1 MESPEIKPLFY
12 DYKKVYLLD
21 HTNKVS
27 KIVVFSGKSNA
38 RIENEKLFSENEL
51 ITIKNDNPEIIH
63 SNLRIHND
71 DSIYTIK
78 MKIINTL
85 GVNAIGFDEIYL
97 FSLIKQKINWIKFY
111 NEMTKNN
118 EIECTAD
125 MFAQIILN
133 MNIPQSFIDNLPQKS
148 VYTYDDF
155 YKLNAEFNG
164 VFRYI
169 PIGQRF
175 NTSDNFL
182 FSGNPFHIL
191 PTTLFDM
198 DDTNPLMVLDNSV
211 LLNYGELIDNVI
223 YLSTADQLFHYASD
237 NRIAEEYIAKIY
249 FQLLTNND
257 IMDRNKLME
266 NKDFLLRK
274 NSDLKIQKQ
283 LNLFKKVDMFY
294 DIYNSRKSEL
304 PYISKGITSFHITLH
319 PSEKTTFP
327 LEAIFK
333 SIHVSHE
340 MPYVKYNPGLRRENI
355 YRLYSEKYSKTG
367 KKIPYLQKSVIMQLS
382 KQSKCQ

>member
-27 KIVVFSGKSNA
+27 KIIVFSGNSHA
-38 RIENEKLFSENEL
+38 RIENQKLFSENEL
-51 ITIKNDNPEIIH
+51 ITIKKDNPEIIH
-63 SNLRIHND
+63 SDLRIHND

-155 YKLNAEFNG
+155 YKLNAKFNE

-175 NTSDNFL
+175 NTSDNLL
-182 FSGNPFHIL
+182 FSANPFHVL

-198 DDTNPLMVLDNSV
+198 DETNPLMVLDNSV
-211 LLNYGELIDNVI
+211 LLNYGELIN
-223 YLSTADQLFHYASD
+223 
-237 NRIAEEYIAKIY
+237 
-249 FQLLTNND
+249 
-257 IMDRNKLME
+257 
-266 NKDFLLRK
+266 
-274 NSDLKIQKQ
+274 
-283 LNLFKKVDMFY
+283 
-294 DIYNSRKSEL
+294 
-304 PYISKGITSFHITLH
+304 
-319 PSEKTTFP
+319 
-327 LEAIFK
+327 
-333 SIHVSHE
+333 
-340 MPYVKYNPGLRRENI
+340 GL
-355 YRLYSEKYSKTG
+355 
-367 KKIPYLQKSVIMQLS
+367 
-382 KQSKCQ
+382 